1 MLYPP
6 RCPFCGEI
14 ITENR
19 GIKNTAAAQ
28 SNKMRYRRG
37 TQKDRHCICT
47 ECNQTL
53 PYIGEQRCMKCGKP
67 VPMEE
72 QEYCTD
78 CAKHKLAFEQGRSLW
93 IHTGSVMQAVYRFK
107 FHNKRYYAHIF
118 AQEMAEYYGDW
129 VQMNRIETIIPVPLH
144 FSKRRSRGFNQAE
157 LLANEFGKLTG
168 LSVETNA
175 VVRIKKT
182 SPQKKL
188 SHEERQTNLKGAFGV
203 RTDWKPARTV
213 LLVDDIYTTGNTIH
227 RIAKVLKKAGV
238 QKVFFL
244 TISIGQGL

>member
-1 MLYPP
+1 MFYPP

-14 ITENR
+14 VAENGQGICNDCEQCLIYITE
-19 GIKNTAAAQ
+19 
-28 SNKMRYRRG
+28 
-37 TQKDRHCICT
+37 
-47 ECNQTL
+47 
-53 PYIGEQRCMKCGKP
+53 PRCMKCGKP
-67 VPMEE
+67 VLMEE
-72 QEYCTD
+72 QEYCAD
-78 CAKHKLAFEQGRSLW
+78 CAKHELAFEQGRSLW
-93 IHTGSVMQAVYRFK
+93 VHAGSVTQAVYRFK
-107 FHNKRYYAHIF
+107 FHNKRYYARIF
-118 AQEMAEYYGDW
+118 AQEMAERYGEW
-129 VQMNRIETIIPVPLH
+129 VRMNRIETIIPVPLH

-157 LLANEFGKLTG
+157 LLAKELGKQIG
-168 LSVETNA
+168 LSVETDA

-182 SPQKKL
+182 NPQKKL
-188 SHEERQTNLKGAFGV
+188 SHKERQMNLKGAFGV

>member
-93 IHTGSVMQAVYRFK
+93 VHTGSVMQAVYRFK
-107 FHNKRYYAHIF
+107 FYNKRYYIRSSSACPKAATRSIPKIRCPGF
-118 AQEMAEYYGDW
+118 ASW
-129 VQMNRIETIIPVPLH
+129 PSLC
-144 FSKRRSRGFNQAE
+144 
-157 LLANEFGKLTG
+157 
-168 LSVETNA
+168 
-175 VVRIKKT
+175 
-182 SPQKKL
+182 
-188 SHEERQTNLKGAFGV
+188 
-203 RTDWKPARTV
+203 
-213 LLVDDIYTTGNTIH
+213 
-227 RIAKVLKKAGV
+227 IAATKME
-238 QKVFFL
+238 
-244 TISIGQGL
+244 